1 MTARLSNGSVILTTD
16 LGSAVLTFSTEGDEM
31 VMGLHAPGR
40 PYGEVR
46 IGIPL
51 GTELRDRYL
60 ETLANAQI
68 AAGVL
73 ARAERDEERE
83 RLTAAVREV
92 IVPLADKF

>member
-46 IGIPL
+46 IDIPT
-51 GTELRDRYL
+51 GQDLRDRYL
-60 ETLANAQI
+60 ECLTNAQFV
-68 AAGVL
+68 AGAR
-73 ARAERDEERE
+73 ARAETSTTSQD
-83 RLTAAVREV
+83 A
-92 IVPLADKF
+92 